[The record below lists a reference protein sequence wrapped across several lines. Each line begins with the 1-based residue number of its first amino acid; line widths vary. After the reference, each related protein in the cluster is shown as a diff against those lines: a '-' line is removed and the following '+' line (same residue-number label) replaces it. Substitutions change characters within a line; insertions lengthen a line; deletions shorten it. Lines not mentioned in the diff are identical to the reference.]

1 MEERHTGVSKVE
13 QPIYIAITGTQH
25 YYGAAF
31 LKPGQIVHL
40 IKDPDNPH
48 DHEAIKVDLIPLG
61 KIGYVANSPHTVP
74 KGCRSA
80 GRIYDTFEHHI
91 CGIVRFVVKD
101 IAIVELAPGIEEV
114 YFIKSTED
122 VSVSP
127 CLGRKY

>member
-1 MEERHTGVSKVE
+1 MD
-13 QPIYIAITGTQH
+13 QPIYIAVTGTQH

-48 DHEAIKVDLIPLG
+48 DHEAIKVEMTPIG

-80 GRIYDTFEHHI
+80 GRIYDQFEQHV
-91 CGIVRFVVKD
+91 CGMVRFVVKD
-101 IAIVELAPGIEEV
+101 TAIVELTPGIEEM
-114 YFIKSTED
+114 YFIKTTED
-122 VSVSP
+122 DVFSP
-127 CLGRKY
+127 CLGRKN

>member
-1 MEERHTGVSKVE
+1 MKERHTGVITVE

-48 DHEAIKVDLIPLG
+48 DHEAIKVDMLPLG

-80 GRIYDTFEHHI
+80 AVFMIGLSIMFAAWCDLSLRI
-91 CGIVRFVVKD
+91 RQLLNLRR
-101 IAIVELAPGIEEV
+101 A
-114 YFIKSTED
+114 
-122 VSVSP
+122 
-127 CLGRKY
+127 